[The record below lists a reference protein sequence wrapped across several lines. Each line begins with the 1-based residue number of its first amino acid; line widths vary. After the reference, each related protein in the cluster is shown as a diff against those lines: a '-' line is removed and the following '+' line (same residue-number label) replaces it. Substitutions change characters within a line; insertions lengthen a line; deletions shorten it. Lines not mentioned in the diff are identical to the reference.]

1 MNLPPTNLPAKPV
14 SKLPSTPVL
23 NLPLPLQPHI
33 LSDPRGTVSE
43 TDRINANTQG
53 YDFMY
58 FEVEFLIFK
67 NVAALLRP
75 IGIHIA
81 AVTEME
87 TPVLLRILKLS

>member
-58 FEVEFLIFK
+58 IKVESLILT
-67 NVAALLRP
+67 NVAALWRP
-75 IGIHIA
+75 IGIHIK
-81 AVTEME
+81 VYK
-87 TPVLLRILKLS
+87 I

>member
-33 LSDPRGTVSE
+33 LSDPKGTVSE

-58 FEVEFLIFK
+58 FEAKSLILK
-67 NVAALLRP
+67 NVAALWRP
-75 IGIHIA
+75 IKHIA
-81 AVTEME
+81 A
-87 TPVLLRILKLS
+87 LQRWKQQFS